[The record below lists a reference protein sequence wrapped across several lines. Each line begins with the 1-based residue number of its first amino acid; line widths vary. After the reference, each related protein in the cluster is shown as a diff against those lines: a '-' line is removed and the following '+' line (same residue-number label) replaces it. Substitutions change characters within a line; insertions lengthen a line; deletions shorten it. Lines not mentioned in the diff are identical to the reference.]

1 MIKNYHLNQKKIN
14 VKRVKLFEEF
24 LNEEMALQH
33 LEDEFGVVLDLYNT
47 ERYLEL
53 SRIEIPKEKRGEGI
67 GTKVMKLIIDFANK
81 EGKPIFLTPS
91 KDFGATSIS
100 RLASF
105 YKDLG
110 FVKNT
115 DKSLTRNTM
124 VKYPD

>member
-1 MIKNYHLNQKKIN
+1 
-14 VKRVKLFEEF
+14 
-24 LNEEMALQH
+24 MALQH

-91 KDFGATSIS
+91 KDFGATSVS
-100 RLASF
+100 RLTSF

-124 VKYPD
+124 VKYPN

>member
-1 MIKNYHLNQKKIN
+1 MVNFLGNPKKI
-14 VKRVKLFEEF
+14 KMKHIKLFEEF
-24 LNEEMALQH
+24 LNEEMALSH
-33 LEDEFGVVLDLYNT
+33 LEDQFGIILDLYNT

-53 SRIEIPKEKRGEGI
+53 SRIEIPKEKRGTGV
-67 GTKVMKLIIDFANK
+67 GTKVMELIIAFAN
-81 EGKPIFLTPS
+81 EQGKPIFLTPS

-100 RLASF
+100 RLTNF

-124 VKYPD
+124 VKYPN